1 MPGLGRFLILT
12 AALLLHPS
20 FLSAQ
25 SVAQVFD
32 RVREAVVVVHTSH
45 TEFPLLSR
53 EMPVSVGGVGS
64 GVLVSPTEVLTA
76 AHVVQ
81 AADEIIV
88 EFPSGEQI
96 GATVV
101 ASRVTHDVALLRLG
115 RPASVAPLPLGDS
128 DEVSVGDRVFVV
140 GAPLGESH
148 TLTVGHVSARRNQRG
163 LFPGASSVEFL
174 QTDAAINPGNSGGP
188 MFDMDGRV
196 IGIVSHILTVSGGS
210 MGLGYAVSANTA
222 HQVLREG
229 PSIWSGLD
237 GTPLTGLLA
246 ELLNVP
252 PPGGGLLVQRV
263 AYGSIAEIL
272 GLRPSTI
279 PIQIAGEELNI
290 GGDIILSVQGIPVG
304 AELEGTEA
312 ILEAVAALPP
322 GATLTVEV
330 LRGGRRVELMAR
342 VQPRP
347 PR

>member
-1 MPGLGRFLILT
+1 
-12 AALLLHPS
+12 
-20 FLSAQ
+20 
-25 SVAQVFD
+25 
-32 RVREAVVVVHTSH
+32 
-45 TEFPLLSR
+45 
-53 EMPVSVGGVGS
+53 
-64 GVLVSPTEVLTA
+64 
-76 AHVVQ
+76 
-81 AADEIIV
+81 
-88 EFPSGEQI
+88 
-96 GATVV
+96 
-101 ASRVTHDVALLRLG
+101 
-115 RPASVAPLPLGDS
+115 
-128 DEVSVGDRVFVV
+128 
-140 GAPLGESH
+140 
-148 TLTVGHVSARRNQRG
+148 
-163 LFPGASSVEFL
+163 SVEFL

-229 PSIWSGLD
+229 PSIWSGLE
-237 GTPLTGLLA
+237 GVPLTGLLA

-279 PIQIAGEELNI
+279 PVQIAGEEVTI

-304 AELEGTEA
+304 AELEGTDA
-312 ILEAVAALPP
+312 ILEAVAALPS

-330 LRGGRRVELMAR
+330 LRGGRRVELMAH
-342 VQPRP
+342 VQPRL